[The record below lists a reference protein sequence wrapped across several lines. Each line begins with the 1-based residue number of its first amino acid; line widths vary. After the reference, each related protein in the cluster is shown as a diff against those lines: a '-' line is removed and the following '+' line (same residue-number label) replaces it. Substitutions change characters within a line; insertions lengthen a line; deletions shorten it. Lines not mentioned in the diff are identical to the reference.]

1 VWRSLVSRLVWDQEI
16 SQVQILSPRPV
27 TGTSKSAGFLF
38 IFAEKR
44 NKPVP
49 KVEKNAPICNY
60 KFLGKLPRKAKH
72 FAHF

>member
-1 VWRSLVSRLVWDQEI
+1 
-16 SQVQILSPRPV
+16 
-27 TGTSKSAGFLF
+27 
-38 IFAEKR
+38 
-44 NKPVP
+44 VP